1 MIAADPPG
9 AVQPAEMRR
18 APADERDGA
27 GRRDSPREPLGP
39 RTLSRGTH
47 YRPALD
53 GLRAVA
59 VYLVVAYHAG
69 VHRFSGG
76 YIGVDVFFVLSGYL
90 VTQLLLRDLGSTG
103 RISFARFYSRRFRRL
118 LPAAFVTLLVT
129 AAIYVAVAAP
139 SQAVDA
145 IGGFRSAFLY
155 VANWYFIGQS
165 SDYFAADVANNPVVH
180 FWSLAVEEQF
190 YLLWPLILTAIFV
203 LARRA
208 GRQQWN
214 VLRAVILFAGIASFA
229 SAVRL
234 SHVDLS
240 RAYYGTDTRAYQLL
254 AGALLAMSPQIVRSL
269 RRRRRIV
276 QALAPLNLAVLILLG
291 TSVVDTG
298 PIVRGLASVVATCGL
313 ILAVEVAE
321 LGLVKRF
328 LSTPTAVYLGRV
340 SYGTYLWHWPFIV
353 IVTMRFRPNGP
364 ALFALT
370 CLGATGLA
378 SLSYQVLELRVR
390 ESRRLDAHRRPIIA
404 IGLAVSVISG
414 LVIVPAILRHHDS
427 SGTTAAA
434 LAESAGAGGWRVP
447 VPASLDISVAKNGRY
462 GAKTCFEQPVDKC
475 VAVRGTGKRIL
486 LVGDSHAM
494 VLVPAFAELAHRL
507 HFSLAVAFLP
517 NCPWQQGLVP
527 AAARAP
533 ASLPTTCRAHQDD
546 WYSRVLPQFEPDIVA
561 LAYRGYDDPESP
573 VDVRAP
579 DGHRVAYR
587 SSDFEAVVRDSS
599 QHTIDLLRS
608 QGRKVVIVE
617 PIPLAPGA
625 FDPLACLSRAKYLEE
640 CRQVAT
646 SQPLPIERFYR
657 SIADGTH
664 VWSLNIDRLICPYFP
679 ICDPVIESIIVKK
692 DPQHMTAAF
701 STKIGASLEAVL
713 LENGI
718 IGGQS

>member
-1 MIAADPPG
+1 MIG
-9 AVQPAEMRR
+9 AGTVRR
-18 APADERDGA
+18 AIPSETPGH
-27 GRRDSPREPLGP
+27 L
-39 RTLSRGTH
+39 TVSRGTH

-59 VYLVVAYHAG
+59 VYLVVAFHAG

-76 YIGVDVFFVLSGYL
+76 YVGVDVFFVLSGYL

-155 VANWYFIGQS
+155 VANWHFIGQS

-190 YLLWPLILTAIFV
+190 YVLWPLILTAIFV

-214 VLRAVILFAGIASFA
+214 VVRAVILVAGVASFA

-234 SHVDLS
+234 SHVNLS

-254 AGALLAMSPQIVRSL
+254 AGALLATSPQIVRSL

-276 QALAPLNLAVLILLG
+276 QALAPLNLAALILLG

-313 ILAVEVAE
+313 ILAVEVAD

-353 IVTMRFRPNGP
+353 IVTMRFQPSGP

-378 SLSYQVLELRVR
+378 SLSYQVLEQRVR
-390 ESRRLDAHRRPIIA
+390 QSRRLDAHRRMIIA

-414 LVIVPAILRHHDS
+414 LVIVPAILRHHGS
-427 SGTTAAA
+427 STAAGA
-434 LAESAGAGGWRVP
+434 FAGSSGAGGWRIP
-447 VPASLDISVAKNGRY
+447 VPSDLDIAGAKNGRY
-462 GAKTCFEQPVDKC
+462 GGRDCFEQSVDQC
-475 VAVRGTGKRIL
+475 VVVRGSGHRVL
-486 LVGDSHAM
+486 LIGDSHAF
-494 VLVPAFAELAHRL
+494 VLIPAFAEVAKRHNL
-507 HFSLAVAFLP
+507 SLAVAALP

-527 AAARAP
+527 ALRLAP
-533 ASLPTTCRAHQDD
+533 ANLRATCRAHQDD
-546 WYSRVLPQFEPDIVA
+546 WYTRVVPKFDPDIVV
-561 LAYRGYDDPESP
+561 LAHRGGDDPQSHE
-573 VDVRAP
+573 DVWAP
-579 DGHRVAYR
+579 GGQRVAYN
-587 SSDFEAVVRDSS
+587 SSDFETVLRDSS
-599 QHTIDLLRS
+599 QNTIDRLRT
-608 QGRKVVIVE
+608 QGRTIVIVE
-617 PIPLAPGA
+617 PVPVASGD
-625 FDPLACLSRAKYLEE
+625 FDPLACLSRVKYLEE
-640 CRQVAT
+640 CRFVAT
-646 SQPLPIERFYR
+646 PQPLPIERAYR
-657 SIADGTH
+657 SIADGIH

-679 ICDPVIESIIVKK
+679 ICDPVIENTIVRK
-692 DPQHMTAAF
+692 DFQHISAAF
-701 STKIGASLEAVL
+701 ATKIGGSLDTVL
-713 LENGI
+713 VANQI
-718 IGGQS
+718 IGARS